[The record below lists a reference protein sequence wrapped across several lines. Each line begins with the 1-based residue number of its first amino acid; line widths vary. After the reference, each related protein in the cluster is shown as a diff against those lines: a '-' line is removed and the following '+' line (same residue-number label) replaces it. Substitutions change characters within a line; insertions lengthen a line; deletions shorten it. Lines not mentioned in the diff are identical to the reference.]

1 MERYEVNTDKMHIV
15 AKMFALASIMVIVG
29 LAAITCE
36 RKQEAQQLAT
46 EQYKTFVIGKDTVK
60 VNSKGQVIK

>member
-1 MERYEVNTDKMHIV
+1 MEKYEVNTDKMHIV

-36 RKQEAQQLAT
+36 RKQETQLAT
-46 EQYKTFVIGKDTVK
+46 EQYKNFVIGKDTVK

>member
-1 MERYEVNTDKMHIV
+1 MEKYEVNTDKMHIV

-36 RKQEAQQLAT
+36 RKQETQLAT

-60 VNSKGQVIK
+60 VNNKGEVIK

>member
-1 MERYEVNTDKMHIV
+1 MEKYEVNTDKIHIV
-15 AKMFALASIMVIVG
+15 AKMIALASIMVVVG

-36 RKQEAQQLAT
+36 RKQETQIAA

-60 VNSKGQVIK
+60 VNTKGEVIR

>member
-1 MERYEVNTDKMHIV
+1 MEKYEVNTDKMHIV

-36 RKQEAQQLAT
+36 RKQQPQLT
-46 EQYKTFVIGKDTVK
+46 TKTINIEGDTSIV
-60 VNSKGQVIK
+60 VNQKGQVIK